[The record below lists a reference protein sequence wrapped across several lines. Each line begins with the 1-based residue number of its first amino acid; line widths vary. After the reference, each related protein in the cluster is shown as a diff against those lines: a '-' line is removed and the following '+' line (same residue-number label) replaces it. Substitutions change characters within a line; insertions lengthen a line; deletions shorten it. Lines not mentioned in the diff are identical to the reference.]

1 MKESLLY
8 QVSYYLAYLE
18 LTLVIVFAVAL
29 ATSAALARWRRA
41 RHERLCST
49 GRDVLARAIADGAID
64 DAGVATFA
72 RLPWTVQQELV
83 HEFGGALTGSG
94 RERLTSLGHRAG
106 VTRRAEAMCGSWWWW
121 P

>member
-41 RHERLCST
+41 RHERLCNT
-49 GRDVLARAIADGAID
+49 GRDVLARGLNVMDSTAISLCKENNLPILVFDMLERNNIRRVVCGEEIGTLVCPDGQSVL
-64 DAGVATFA
+64 AGQT
-72 RLPWTVQQELV
+72 
-83 HEFGGALTGSG
+83 
-94 RERLTSLGHRAG
+94 
-106 VTRRAEAMCGSWWWW
+106 
-121 P
+121 